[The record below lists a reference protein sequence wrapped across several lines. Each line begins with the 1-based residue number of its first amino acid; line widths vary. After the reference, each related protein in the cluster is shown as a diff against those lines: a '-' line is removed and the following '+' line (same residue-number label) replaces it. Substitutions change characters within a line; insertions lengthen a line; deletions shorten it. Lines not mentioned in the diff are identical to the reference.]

1 MLNRWNIPLFHLV
14 NRGTYVKATIFISRT
29 QLAAGT
35 RIMLS
40 GENVF
45 LDKNP
50 GWNSAAGDL
59 FFGVKKNL

>member
-1 MLNRWNIPLFHLV
+1 M
-14 NRGTYVKATIFISRT
+14 KATTFISRT

-59 FFGVKKNL
+59 LWGQEEFVSPGCTSPRVSQGRRNE